1 MAVLLKRLY
10 RGEEGAGLVEYA
22 LLVVLIALLATIGMR
37 ALGVGLNT
45 LFSKIGS
52 SVSTATVPSI

>member
-1 MAVLLKRLY
+1 MAKFLKSLY
-10 RGEEGAGLVEYA
+10 QGEEGAGLVEYA

-45 LFSKIGS
+45 LFSGIGS
-52 SVSTATVPSI
+52 TVGKASVPSI